1 MKSSALI
8 AVALLSVAAVADEV
22 QGPRRDFGNRRQMG
36 PGGGIAMMDP
46 IARMVS
52 NPKVAEKLG
61 ITEEQKAKLEALE
74 KSQRDSMKNARGKLR
89 EAMDRQMKLMQAEK
103 INEAEVMASVDE
115 VFELRRSM
123 AKEQMKRI
131 INVKSILTPEQIK
144 KAHEQMAAFRDRQGR
159 PGGDV
164 KGKMRRN
171 AGDRGH
177 RRNIQR
183 EGDNPKAEKP
193 ECKKDC
199 SKKDCGK

>member
-1 MKSSALI
+1 
-8 AVALLSVAAVADEV
+8 
-22 QGPRRDFGNRRQMG
+22 
-36 PGGGIAMMDP
+36 
-46 IARMVS
+46 
-52 NPKVAEKLG
+52 
-61 ITEEQKAKLEALE
+61 
-74 KSQRDSMKNARGKLR
+74 MKNARGKLR

-164 KGKMRRN
+164 KGKMRHN

-183 EGDNPKAEKP
+183 DGDKAKAEKP

-199 SKKDCGK
+199 DK